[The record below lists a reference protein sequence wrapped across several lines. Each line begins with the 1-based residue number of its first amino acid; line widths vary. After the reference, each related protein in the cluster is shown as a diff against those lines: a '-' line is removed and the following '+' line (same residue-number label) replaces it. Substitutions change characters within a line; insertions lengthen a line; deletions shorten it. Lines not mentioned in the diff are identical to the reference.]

1 MNVSISSLSKE
12 DDFKK
17 VIDLIDEVVTNI
29 DDEAKLKEIGKQV
42 HTLMQNRPL
51 FVA

>member
-17 VIDLIDEVVTNI
+17 MSDQVIGAFRDGFY
-29 DDEAKLKEIGKQV
+29 KKQSSLEF
-42 HTLMQNRPL
+42 TAQYI
-51 FVA
+51 AE

>member
-17 VIDLIDEVVTNI
+17 ILNGHKISNKYLTI
-29 DDEAKLKEIGKQV
+29 FL
-42 HTLMQNRPL
+42 
-51 FVA
+51 